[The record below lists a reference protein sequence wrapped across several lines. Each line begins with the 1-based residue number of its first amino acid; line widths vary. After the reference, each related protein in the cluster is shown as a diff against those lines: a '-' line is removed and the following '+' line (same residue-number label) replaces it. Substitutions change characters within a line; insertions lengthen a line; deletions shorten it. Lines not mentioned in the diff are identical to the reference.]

1 MQVDAF
7 AARLRGYEE
16 LAVLLEKLNGSQ
28 ALIHVHR
35 AIDHVDLVIAI
46 ALGKLLNDIGLRAA
60 VFGKHQHP
68 LIDVP
73 LQDGR
78 EHLVEEG
85 GHLVVFLRGDSARSE
100 EHTSELTSLMRISYA
115 VFCLQKKYNNS
126 NAMIKTNTRTQ
137 NH

>member
-85 GHLVVFLRGDSARSE
+85 GHLVVFLRGDSALLHESFQALDLSRKRSE
-100 EHTSELTSLMRISYA
+100 EHPSELQSLIRNSYA
-115 VFCLQKKYNNS
+115 LLCL
-126 NAMIKTNTRTQ
+126 
-137 NH
+137 

>member
-60 VFGKHQHP
+60 VFGTHQHP
-68 LIDVP
+68 L
-73 LQDGR
+73 LTFRCRMDGSTLPR
-78 EHLVEEG
+78 KAAILSSYSAAERKRVVEG
-85 GHLVVFLRGDSARSE
+85 
-100 EHTSELTSLMRISYA
+100 
-115 VFCLQKKYNNS
+115 
-126 NAMIKTNTRTQ
+126 
-137 NH
+137 